1 MYEMFRWRR
10 PIWVLIDP
18 MYQLATPKMGTLR
31 REDETCIYVSNL
43 HEVSYIAKTLQGMRA
58 LQGLAVEAAMHITQT
73 FTVLQI

>member
-1 MYEMFRWRR
+1 MAKADLRSHRLDISISNTQIGNSE
-10 PIWVLIDP
+10 L
-18 MYQLATPKMGTLR
+18 GR

-73 FTVLQI
+73 FTVLRI